1 MLTARQDFVL
11 GLLRS
16 REEVTIQRLL
26 SELQATAFRGI
37 TKITLLRDVH
47 ALQKAGFIEQIG
59 RARATRYRA
68 VYQNPLLKVFD
79 VDRYFQSEDRG
90 VSKFNFEI
98 FRDLGDIFSANEI
111 SDLKSINK
119 KFRENYGKLSPMV
132 IQKEFE
138 RVTVELSWKSSR
150 IEGNTYSLL
159 DTERLLRE
167 KKQAPGHSQQEAT
180 MIINHKTA
188 MDFILQ
194 NPDLFREVTVA
205 KIEELHRII
214 VTGLSVSTGLRKIPV
229 GIIGT
234 DYKPLDNHYQIRE
247 ALEKT
252 CETVNSVEFP
262 LLKALILVAMI
273 SYIQPF
279 EDGNKRTSR
288 LMGNAVLITNNYCP
302 LSYKTVDEVEYKK
315 AIILFYEQNSIEY
328 FKRLFVSQFEQA
340 VQKYFG

>member
-1 MLTARQDFVL
+1 MLTPRQDFVL
-11 GLLRS
+11 NLLQS
-16 REEVTIQRLL
+16 KEETSIQELL
-26 SELQATAFRGI
+26 HEFQETVFRDI
-37 TKITLLRDVH
+37 TKITLLRDIH
-47 ALQKAGFIEQIG
+47 ALLEAGLIEQIG
-59 RARATRYRA
+59 QARATRYKA
-68 VYQNPLLKVFD
+68 VCQNPLLKVFD
-79 VDRYFQSEDRG
+79 IDRYFQNEDRG
-90 VSKFNFEI
+90 VSKFNFDI
-98 FRDLGDIFSANEI
+98 FRNLNEIFSADEVSVLKKTNE
-111 SDLKSINK
+111 
-119 KFRENYGKLSPMV
+119 KFRENYGKLSPTV

-214 VTGLSVSTGLRKIPV
+214 VMGLSVSTGLRKIPV

-247 ALEKT
+247 ALETT
-252 CETVNSVEFP
+252 CDTVNSVEFP

-279 EDGNKRTSR
+279 EDGNKRASR

-315 AIILFYEQNSIEY
+315 AMILFYEQNSIEY